1 MLFKAATAKKRFAIT
16 YFRSMEL
23 FIIFSV
29 LITLTAFFS
38 YINVRLLKLPSG
50 ISLMLMGTLVALG
63 VIAAGY
69 FSANFTALIKEKL
82 SLIDF
87 SEFLLGIL
95 LSFLLFAGSLHVN
108 FTDLKKSAKS
118 IGGFATLGTVISTF
132 TVAATMYYLM
142 QFFSQPIPFIYCL
155 LFGALISPTDPIAV
169 MGILTKAN
177 LSKTI
182 ETNIVGESLF
192 NDGIGVVIF
201 ATLLNVASVGI
212 ENFGIANI
220 SLLFLQ
226 EAVGGIIAGL
236 IIGFAGFKLIKSID
250 HFQTEILITLA
261 MVMGGYSLCHYLHV
275 SGPLAMVVAGI
286 ITGNRSKKIAMSDVT
301 KDYLGKFWEVTDEV
315 FNAILFLLIGL
326 EIVVVNFKF
335 NYLTE
340 GLIAA
345 LLAVIL
351 RYISLYITAF
361 LFGFKKELGN
371 KTLKIM
377 TWGGLRGGISI
388 ALALSLPE
396 SDYKDI
402 IVSITFVIVLFSI
415 LVQGF
420 TIEALIKRLNK

>member
-1 MLFKAATAKKRFAIT
+1 
-16 YFRSMEL
+16 MEL

-69 FSANFTALIKEKL
+69 FSANFTALIKEEL

-108 FTDLKKSAKS
+108 FTDLKQSAKS

-132 TVAATMYYLM
+132 AVAATMYYLM

-212 ENFGIANI
+212 ENFGVADI

-236 IIGFAGFKLIKSID
+236 VIGFAGFKLIKSID

-286 ITGNRSKKIAMSDVT
+286 ITGNRSKEFAMSDISR
-301 KDYLGKFWEVTDEV
+301 DYLGKFWEVTDEV

-345 LLAVIL
+345 LLVVIL
-351 RYISLYITAF
+351 RYISLYATAF
-361 LFGFKKELGN
+361 LFGFKKKLGN